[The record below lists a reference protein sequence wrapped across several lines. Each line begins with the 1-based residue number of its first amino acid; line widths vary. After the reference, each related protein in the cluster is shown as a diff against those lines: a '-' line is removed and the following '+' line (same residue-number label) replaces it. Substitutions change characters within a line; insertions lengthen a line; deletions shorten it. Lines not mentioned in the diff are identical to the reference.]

1 MKKLKLNHIIF
12 AIIGVSAVVSISA
25 SVPYLVSLQSKNYN
39 SKLSEFDDKL
49 ANATN
54 LNVNSEFNTTEFDS
68 LVANLKLKSKFAKKL
83 SASDALNL
91 HFDKAYNFDL
101 NNAIDFSQIS
111 QKYPDLNFRLVIP
124 SSQSQVKIESNK
136 IKNLAINISNSSKS
150 INYTASFDLDF
161 SDQDKTLNFSAQ
173 NLSASIS
180 LLNQDFLQG
189 KTATEIAISFYKEF
203 KENFEKTKNSS
214 LALFATFSKFGGISF
229 SINYEPVFVF
239 PSNFEIKPDLQ
250 EEKLNFT
257 NVDDVNNKIDLA
269 LSLFDKKTQKSSKL
283 TLNFVDLP
291 KKTDQKKSSELLK
304 IFKKNY
310 KFNFAISKHL
320 AQNKLSVSEYFAQNP
335 ENLNLEQFSSW
346 FTSNSSSNGT
356 ENASENDKFL
366 EEIKDLIPNFTP
378 KSVAFSVKENKNNPK
393 NSNIVNVALN
403 IEGNFTERT
412 LLPLGLKLSENNTYT
427 FNFELEFDAAEEIY
441 GAYFKNA
448 IEAFDKQGSQDIDNL
463 SFEIKKDL
471 PITVFASTID
481 DKIQPFLNKPYDLK
495 NITTQLSPF
504 FDALNFFATKSNKIN
519 QTQIAPTTDQTAD
532 QGAEGTTQG
541 AEDATTPTPVATN
554 VGALPTLFQDTD
566 QSSSSS
572 GSEQASP
579 SSPES
584 TPSSGSES
592 ATPPTAAQTPAPTQ
606 TPSTTT
612 SPVQQ
617 SLLGDYLRKLLE
629 NLEKSDLP
637 EGTSIYF
644 SSDYQDETYDINL
657 KIKTPNGVE
666 RNLTVELDNVNEEN
680 KLYKSFS
687 DTVKTHIFLDWKTN
701 VETKEESLD
710 GQKQQVVKSISAVNN
725 PNFRF
730 KANPAPSEKF
740 KGKVHIDEQEQGIY
754 LAEGGVSLENDPN
767 TDKDLKLEN
776 GTSFLYAFKPS
787 KLPQTDALQY
797 FLLKTGEQENDFNL
811 IIEKELFVPGVFK
824 IGADFVAKPKTR
836 PQRQPFFPSFNPKK
850 EGFKTTYNGEYDIQL
865 KLSNGEA
872 SLSLG
877 NTKPKNP
884 LSFLQDFLNNSES
897 TIILRVDVEK
907 KDSKSIM
914 NMKFYS
920 SESDDAK
927 EPIFTWS
934 RDIPENAKLNFKK
947 GFTFGTTKSE
957 NQKSLNESERPET
970 GVTFKGFVF
979 FDTPQTEE
987 EYNKLF
993 EKFRSEYL

>member
-25 SVPYLVSLQSKNYN
+25 SVPYLISLQSKNYN
-39 SKLSEFDDKL
+39 SKLSQFDEKL

-54 LNVNSEFNTTEFDS
+54 LNVNSDFNTTEFDS

-101 NNAIDFSQIS
+101 NNAIDFSEIS
-111 QKYPDLNFRLVIP
+111 QKYPDLNFRLVVP
-124 SSQSQVKIESNK
+124 RSQSEVKIESNK
-136 IKNLAINISNSSKS
+136 IKNLAVNISNSSKS

-180 LLNQDFLQG
+180 LLNQDFLEG
-189 KTATEIAISFYKEF
+189 KTATEIAILFYNEF

-214 LALFATFSKFGGISF
+214 SALFATFSKFGGISF
-229 SINYEPVFVF
+229 SINSEPVFVF
-239 PSNFEIKPDLQ
+239 PSNFEIKPELQ

-257 NVDDVNNKIDLA
+257 NIDDVNNKIDLA

-283 TLNFVDLP
+283 TLNFVDVP

-310 KFNFAISKHL
+310 KFNSEISKHL

-335 ENLNLEQFSSW
+335 QNLDLEQFNSW
-346 FTSNSSSNGT
+346 FTSSST
-356 ENASENDKFL
+356 ENENKTFL
-366 EEIKDLIPNFTP
+366 EEIKNLIPNFDP
-378 KSVAFSVKENKNNPK
+378 KSLSFSVKENKNNPK
-393 NSNIVNVALN
+393 NSNIVNVGLN
-403 IEGNFTERT
+403 IEGNFTEDT
-412 LLPLGLKLSENNTYT
+412 LLPSGLKLGENNTYT
-427 FNFELEFDAAEEIY
+427 FNFELEFDANEEIY

-448 IEAFDKQGSQDIDNL
+448 IETFDKQGSQDIDNL

-481 DKIQPFLNKPYDLK
+481 DKIQPFLNKPYDIK
-495 NITTQLSPF
+495 NITTQLTPF
-504 FDALNFFATKSNKIN
+504 FEALNFFATKSNKIN
-519 QTQIAPTTDQTAD
+519 KTPIVSSTEKPAD
-532 QGAEGTTQG
+532 QPTEPSDASTTSVD
-541 AEDATTPTPVATN
+541 EN
-554 VGALPTLFQDTD
+554 VSALPTLFQETAESGSGSSPSPSPGSSA
-566 QSSSSS
+566 SSSP
-572 GSEQASP
+572 SE
-579 SSPES
+579 ES
-584 TPSSGSES
+584 TPTPDTT
-592 ATPPTAAQTPAPTQ
+592 TPP
-606 TPSTTT
+606 S
-612 SPVQQ
+612 QQ
-617 SLLGDYLRKLLE
+617 SLLGDYLKKLLE

-637 EGTSIYF
+637 EGTSISF
-644 SSDYQDETYDINL
+644 SRDFQDVTYEINL
-657 KIKTPNGVE
+657 KIKTPNGIE
-666 RNLTVELDNVNEEN
+666 RNLAIELDNVNEEN

-687 DTVKTHIFLDWKTN
+687 DTVKTHVFLDWKTN
-701 VETKEESLD
+701 VETEEESLD

-740 KGKVHIDEQEQGIY
+740 KGKVHVDDQEQGIY
-754 LAEGGVSLENDPN
+754 LAEVGVSLENDPN

-776 GTSFLYAFKPS
+776 GTSLLYAFKPS

-811 IIEKELFVPGVFK
+811 VIEKEFLVQGVFK
-824 IGADFVAKPKTR
+824 IGAEFAPKP
-836 PQRQPFFPSFNPKK
+836 NPKPGHGINFNNK
-850 EGFKTTYNGEYDIQL
+850 KAGFQSTYNGKLEL
-865 KLSNGEA
+865 KLEKGSEGTIEP
-872 SLSLG
+872 SLELD
-877 NTKPKNP
+877 PKNR
-884 LSFLQDFLNNSES
+884 LSILQDFLNNSES
-897 TIILRVDVEK
+897 TIILRVDIEK
-907 KDSKSIM
+907 KDSKSVM

-920 SESDDAK
+920 SESDEAK
-927 EPIFTWS
+927 KPIFTWS
-934 RDIPENAKLNFKK
+934 RDIPKDAKLNFKK

-957 NQKSLNESERPET
+957 NQKSLNERERSET
-970 GVTFKGFVF
+970 GITFKGFVL
-979 FDTPQTEE
+979 FDTPKTEE

>member
-39 SKLSEFDDKL
+39 SKLSQFDDKL

-111 QKYPDLNFRLVIP
+111 QKYPDLNFRLVVP
-124 SSQSQVKIESNK
+124 RSQSEVKIESNK
-136 IKNLAINISNSSKS
+136 IKNLAVNISNSSKS
-150 INYTASFDLDF
+150 INYTESFDLDF

-180 LLNQDFLQG
+180 LLNQDFLEG
-189 KTATEIAISFYKEF
+189 KTATEIAILFYNEF

-214 LALFATFSKFGGISF
+214 SALFATFSKFGGISF
-229 SINYEPVFVF
+229 SINSEPVFVF
-239 PSNFEIKPDLQ
+239 PSNFEIKPELQ

-257 NVDDVNNKIDLA
+257 NIDDVNNKIDLA
-269 LSLFDKKTQKSSKL
+269 LNLFDKKTQKSSKL
-283 TLNFVDLP
+283 TLNFVDVP
-291 KKTDQKKSSELLK
+291 KKTDQKKSSELLQ

-310 KFNFAISKHL
+310 KFNPEISKHL
-320 AQNKLSVSEYFAQNP
+320 AQNKLSVSEYFAQNTQ
-335 ENLNLEQFSSW
+335 NLNLEQFSSW
-346 FTSNSSSNGT
+346 FASNST
-356 ENASENDKFL
+356 ENENKTFL
-366 EEIKDLIPNFTP
+366 EEIKNLIPNFDP

-393 NSNIVNVALN
+393 NSNIVNVGLN
-403 IEGNFTERT
+403 IEGNFTEET
-412 LLPLGLKLSENNTYT
+412 LLPLGLKLGEDNAYT
-427 FNFELEFDAAEEIY
+427 FHFELEFDANEEIY

-448 IEAFDKQGSQDIDNL
+448 IESFDQQGSQDIDNL

-495 NITTQLSPF
+495 NITTQLTPF

-519 QTQIAPTTDQTAD
+519 QTPIVSSPEKPAD
-532 QGAEGTTQG
+532 QGTEGTTPT
-541 AEDATTPTPVATN
+541 AEGSEASTTVDTN
-554 VGALPTLFQDTD
+554 VSALPTLFQDTD
-566 QSSSSS
+566 DSTNSSS
-572 GSEQASP
+572 
-579 SSPES
+579 
-584 TPSSGSES
+584 SES
-592 ATPPTAAQTPAPTQ
+592 ATPPALAPDIAQTPPTQ
-606 TPSTTT
+606 TPSPTTPP
-612 SPVQQ
+612 SQQ
-617 SLLGDYLRKLLE
+617 SLLGDYLKKLLE
-629 NLEKSDLP
+629 NLEKADLP
-637 EGTSIYF
+637 EGTSISF
-644 SSDYQDETYDINL
+644 SADHKDETYDINL
-657 KIKTPNGVE
+657 KIKTPTGIE
-666 RNLTVELDNVNEEN
+666 RILTIELDNVNEEN

-687 DTVKTHIFLDWKTN
+687 DTVKTHVFLDWKTN
-701 VETKEESLD
+701 VETEEESLD

-740 KGKVHIDEQEQGIY
+740 KGKVHVDDQEQGIY
-754 LAEGGVSLENDPN
+754 LAEGGISLENDPN

-776 GTSFLYAFKPS
+776 GTSLLYAFKPS

-811 IIEKELFVPGVFK
+811 VIEKEFLVQGVFK
-824 IGADFVAKPKTR
+824 IGAEFAPKP
-836 PQRQPFFPSFNPKK
+836 NPKPGHGINFNNK
-850 EGFKTTYNGEYDIQL
+850 KAGFQSTYNGKLEL
-865 KLSNGEA
+865 KLEKGSEGTIEP
-872 SLSLG
+872 SLELD
-877 NTKPKNP
+877 PKNR
-884 LSFLQDFLNNSES
+884 LSILQDFLNNSES
-897 TIILRVDVEK
+897 TIILRVDIEK
-907 KDSKSIM
+907 KDSKSVM

-927 EPIFTWS
+927 KPIFTWS
-934 RDIPENAKLNFKK
+934 RDIPKDAKLNFKK

-957 NQKSLNESERPET
+957 NQKSLNERERSET
-970 GVTFKGFVF
+970 GITFKGFVL
-979 FDTPQTEE
+979 FDTPKTEE

>member
-1 MKKLKLNHIIF
+1 MKKIKLNHIIF

-25 SVPYLVSLQSKNYN
+25 SVPYLISLQSKNYN

-91 HFDKAYNFDL
+91 HFDSAYNFDL
-101 NNAIDFSQIS
+101 NNAIDFSEIS

-124 SSQSQVKIESNK
+124 RSQSEVKIESNK
-136 IKNLAINISNSSKS
+136 IKNLAVNISNSSKS

-161 SDQDKTLNFSAQ
+161 SDQDKSLNFSAQ

-180 LLNQDFLQG
+180 LLNQDFLEG

-214 LALFATFSKFGGISF
+214 SALFATFSKFGGISF
-229 SINYEPVFVF
+229 NINSEPVFVF
-239 PSNFEIKPDLQ
+239 PSNFEIKPELQ

-269 LSLFDKKTQKSSKL
+269 LSLVDKKTQKSSKL
-283 TLNFVDLP
+283 TLNFVDVP

-310 KFNFAISKHL
+310 KFNSAISKHL
-320 AQNKLSVSEYFAQNP
+320 AQNKLSVSEYFTQNP
-335 ENLNLEQFSSW
+335 QSLNLEQFSSW
-346 FTSNSSSNGT
+346 FTSNSSSDST
-356 ENASENDKFL
+356 EKTSENDKFL
-366 EEIKDLIPNFTP
+366 QEIKDLIPNFSP
-378 KSVAFSVKENKNNPK
+378 KSVTFSVKENKNNPK
-393 NSNIVNVALN
+393 NSNIVNVGLN
-403 IEGNFTERT
+403 IEGNFAEGT
-412 LLPLGLKLSENNTYT
+412 LLPLGLNLGEDNTYT
-427 FNFELEFDAAEEIY
+427 FNFELEFDANEEIY

-448 IEAFDKQGSQDIDNL
+448 IETFDKQGSENIDNL

-481 DKIQPFLNKPYDLK
+481 NKIQPFLNKPYDLK

-519 QTQIAPTTDQTAD
+519 QTQITSTTD

-541 AEDATTPTPVATN
+541 ADGATTPTPVATN
-554 VGALPTLFQDTD
+554 VRALPTLFQDDTSD
-566 QSSSSS
+566 SNTSSDSAST
-572 GSEQASP
+572 SP
-579 SSPES
+579 SSPDS
-584 TPSSGSES
+584 T
-592 ATPPTAAQTPAPTQ
+592 TPPTTQPTPPSQSPETTT
-606 TPSTTT
+606 TPSD
-612 SPVQQ
+612 Q
-617 SLLGDYLRKLLE
+617 SLGYYLRKLLE
-629 NLEKSDLP
+629 GLEKSDLP

-644 SSDYQDETYDINL
+644 SRDFQDETYEINL

-687 DTVKTHIFLDWKTN
+687 DSVKTHIFLDWKTN
-701 VETKEESLD
+701 VETEEESLD

-776 GTSFLYAFKPS
+776 GTSLLYAFKPS

-811 IIEKELFVPGVFK
+811 VIEKEFLVQGVFK
-824 IGADFVAKPKTR
+824 IGAEFAPKP
-836 PQRQPFFPSFNPKK
+836 NPKPGHGINFNNK
-850 EGFKTTYNGEYDIQL
+850 KAGFQSTYNGKLEL
-865 KLSNGEA
+865 KLEKGSEGTIEP
-872 SLSLG
+872 SLELD
-877 NTKPKNP
+877 PKNR
-884 LSFLQDFLNNSES
+884 LSILQDFLNNSES
-897 TIILRVDVEK
+897 TIILRVDIEK
-907 KDSKSIM
+907 KDSKSVM

-927 EPIFTWS
+927 KPIFTWS
-934 RDIPENAKLNFKK
+934 RDIPKDAKLNFKK

-957 NQKSLNESERPET
+957 NQKSLNERERSET
-970 GVTFKGFVF
+970 GITFKGFVL
-979 FDTPQTEE
+979 FDTPKTEE

>member
-12 AIIGVSAVVSISA
+12 AIIGVSAVVSIST

-39 SKLSEFDDKL
+39 SKLSQFDDKL

-111 QKYPDLNFRLVIP
+111 QKYPDFNFRLVIP
-124 SSQSQVKIESNK
+124 RSQLEVKIESNK
-136 IKNLAINISNSSKS
+136 IKNLAVNISNSSKS

-161 SDQDKTLNFSAQ
+161 SDQDKSLNFSAQ
-173 NLSASIS
+173 NLTASIS
-180 LLNQDFLQG
+180 LLNQDFLEG
-189 KTATEIAISFYKEF
+189 KTATEIAILFYNEF

-214 LALFATFSKFGGISF
+214 SALFATFSKFGGISF
-229 SINYEPVFVF
+229 SINFEPVFVF
-239 PSNFEIKPDLQ
+239 PSNFEIKPELQ

-257 NVDDVNNKIDLA
+257 NIDDVNNKIDLA

-283 TLNFVDLP
+283 TLNFVDVP
-291 KKTDQKKSSELLK
+291 KKTDQKKSSELLQ

-310 KFNFAISKHL
+310 KFNPEISKHL
-320 AQNKLSVSEYFAQNP
+320 AQNKLSVSEYFAQNTQ
-335 ENLNLEQFSSW
+335 NLNLEQFSSW
-346 FTSNSSSNGT
+346 FASNST
-356 ENASENDKFL
+356 ENENKTFL
-366 EEIKDLIPNFTP
+366 EEIKNLIPNFDP

-393 NSNIVNVALN
+393 NSNIVNVGLN
-403 IEGNFTERT
+403 IEGNFTEET
-412 LLPLGLKLSENNTYT
+412 LLPLGLKLGEDNAYT
-427 FNFELEFDAAEEIY
+427 FHFELEFDANEEIY

-448 IEAFDKQGSQDIDNL
+448 IESFDQQGSQDIDNL

-481 DKIQPFLNKPYDLK
+481 DKIQPFLNKPYDIK
-495 NITTQLSPF
+495 NITSQLAPF
-504 FDALNFFATKSNKIN
+504 FEALNFFATKSNKIS
-519 QTQIAPTTDQTAD
+519 QTPIAPTVDQPAEQGTNQTTEQSTDSSDTS
-532 QGAEGTTQG
+532 TTV
-541 AEDATTPTPVATN
+541 DTN
-554 VGALPTLFQDTD
+554 VSALPTLFQDTEE
-566 QSSSSS
+566 S
-572 GSEQASP
+572 AP
-579 SSPES
+579 SSDP
-584 TPSSGSES
+584 TPSTSPDTTQ
-592 ATPPTAAQTPAPTQ
+592 TPP

-687 DTVKTHIFLDWKTN
+687 DSVKTHIFLDWKTN
-701 VETKEESLD
+701 VETEEESLN

-730 KANPAPSEKF
+730 KANEAPSKISKE
-740 KGKVHIDEQEQGIY
+740 KVHFDEQEQGIY
-754 LAEGGVSLENDPN
+754 LAEGGISLENDSK
-767 TDKDLKLEN
+767 TDKDLKLES
-776 GTSFLYAFKPS
+776 GTSLLYAFKPS

-797 FLLKTGEQENDFNL
+797 FLLKTGEEENNFNL

-824 IGADFVAKPKTR
+824 IGAEFAAKPK
-836 PQRQPFFPSFNPKK
+836 PKSGHGINFNNKK
-850 EGFKTTYNGEYDIQL
+850 EGFQSTYNGKLEL
-865 KLSNGEA
+865 KLVKSSEGPLEP
-872 SLSLG
+872 SLELD
-877 NTKPKNP
+877 PKNR
-884 LSFLQDFLNNSES
+884 LSILQDFLNNSRS
-897 TIILRVDVEK
+897 TIILRVDIEK
-907 KDSKSIM
+907 KHNKSVM

-920 SESDDAK
+920 SESNDAK

-957 NQKSLNESERPET
+957 NQKSLNEKERPET
-970 GVTFKGFVF
+970 GITFKGFVL
-979 FDTPQTEE
+979 FDTPQSEE

>member
-1 MKKLKLNHIIF
+1 MKKIKLNHIIF
-12 AIIGVSAVVSISA
+12 AILGVSAVVSISA
-25 SVPYLVSLQSKNYN
+25 SVPYLISLQSKNYN
-39 SKLSEFDDKL
+39 SKLSEFDEKL

-54 LNVNSEFNTTEFDS
+54 LNVNSEFNTSEFDS

-91 HFDKAYNFDL
+91 HFDTAYNFDL

-111 QKYPDLNFRLVIP
+111 QKYPDLNFRLVVP
-124 SSQSQVKIESNK
+124 RSQSEVKIESNK
-136 IKNLAINISNSSKS
+136 IKNLAVNISNSSKS

-180 LLNQDFLQG
+180 LLNQKFLEG
-189 KTATEIAISFYKEF
+189 KTATEIAILFYNEF

-214 LALFATFSKFGGISF
+214 SALFATFSKFGGISF
-229 SINYEPVFVF
+229 SINSEPVFVF
-239 PSNFEIKPDLQ
+239 PSNFEIKPELQ

-257 NVDDVNNKIDLA
+257 NIDDVNNKIDLA
-269 LSLFDKKTQKSSKL
+269 LSLVDKKTQKSSKL
-283 TLNFVDLP
+283 TLNFVDIP

-310 KFNFAISKHL
+310 KFNSAISKHL

-335 ENLNLEQFSSW
+335 QNLDLEQLNSW
-346 FTSNSSSNGT
+346 FTSSLT
-356 ENASENDKFL
+356 ENENKTFL
-366 EEIKDLIPNFTP
+366 EEIKNLIPNFAP
-378 KSVAFSVKENKNNPK
+378 KSVSFSVKENKNNPK
-393 NSNIVNVALN
+393 NSNIVNVGLN
-403 IEGNFTERT
+403 IEGNFNEGT
-412 LLPLGLKLSENNTYT
+412 LLPLGLKLGEDNTYT

-448 IEAFDKQGSQDIDNL
+448 IETFDKQGSQDIDNL

-481 DKIQPFLNKPYDLK
+481 DKIQPFLNKPYDIK
-495 NITTQLSPF
+495 NITTQLTPF
-504 FDALNFFATKSNKIN
+504 FEALNFFATKSNKIT
-519 QTQIAPTTDQTAD
+519 QTPIVSSTEKPAD
-532 QGAEGTTQG
+532 QVTEQSAEPSTEQVT
-541 AEDATTPTPVATN
+541 DASDTSTPVAEN
-554 VGALPTLFQDTD
+554 VSALPTLFQETTD
-566 QSSSSS
+566 SSSSS
-572 GSEQASP
+572 PSPEPASSSAPAPTPP
-579 SSPES
+579 SSPAPDT
-584 TPSSGSES
+584 TP
-592 ATPPTAAQTPAPTQ
+592 TPPTPTPTPNPT
-606 TPSTTT
+606 TPST
-612 SPVQQ
+612 QQ

-629 NLEKSDLP
+629 GLEKSDLP

-644 SSDYQDETYDINL
+644 SRDFQVETYEINL

-701 VETKEESLD
+701 VETEEESLEN

-730 KANPAPSEKF
+730 KANEAPSKISKE
-740 KGKVHIDEQEQGIY
+740 KVHVDEQEQGIY
-754 LAEGGVSLENDPN
+754 LAEGGVSLENDLK
-767 TDKDLKLEN
+767 TDTDLKLEK
-776 GTSFLYAFKPS
+776 GTSFLYAFKPT
-787 KLPQTDALQY
+787 KLPQADALQY
-797 FLLKTGEQENDFNL
+797 FLLKTGEEENNLNL
-811 IIEKELFVPGVFK
+811 IIEKEFVPGVFK
-824 IGADFVAKPKTR
+824 IGADFATKPKAKR
-836 PQRQPFFPSFNPKK
+836 ENDINFDINKAGFQR
-850 EGFKTTYNGEYDIQL
+850 TYNGEF
-865 KLSNGEA
+865 KFTPKFVNGENQ
-872 SLSLG
+872 STLEII
-877 NTKPKNP
+877 PKNP
-884 LSFLQDFLNNSES
+884 LSSLQDFLNNSES
-897 TIILRVDVEK
+897 TIILRVDIEK
-907 KDSKSIM
+907 KVDKSVM
-914 NMKFYS
+914 KMKFYS
-920 SESDDAK
+920 SESDEAK

-957 NQKSLNESERPET
+957 NQKSLNEKERSET
-970 GVTFKGFVF
+970 GITFKGFVF
-979 FDTPQTEE
+979 FDTPQSEE

>member
-12 AIIGVSAVVSISA
+12 AIIGVSTVVSISA
-25 SVPYLVSLQSKNYN
+25 SVPYLISLQSKNYN

-54 LNVNSEFNTTEFDS
+54 LNVNSEFNTSEFDN

-101 NNAIDFSQIS
+101 NNAIDFSEIS
-111 QKYPDLNFRLVIP
+111 QKYPDLNFRLVVP
-124 SSQSQVKIESNK
+124 RSQSEVKIESNK
-136 IKNLAINISNSSKS
+136 IKNLAVNISNSSKS

-180 LLNQDFLQG
+180 LLNQDFLEG
-189 KTATEIAISFYKEF
+189 KTATEIAILFYNEF

-214 LALFATFSKFGGISF
+214 SALFATFSKFGGISF
-229 SINYEPVFVF
+229 NINSEPVFVF
-239 PSNFEIKPDLQ
+239 PSNFEIKPELQ

-257 NVDDVNNKIDLA
+257 NIDDVNNKIDLA

-283 TLNFVDLP
+283 TLNFVDVP
-291 KKTDQKKSSELLK
+291 KKTDQKKSFEFLK

-310 KFNFAISKHL
+310 KFNSTISKHL
-320 AQNKLSVSEYFAQNP
+320 AENKLSVSEYFAQNP
-335 ENLNLEQFSSW
+335 QSLNLEQFNSW
-346 FTSNSSSNGT
+346 FTSNST
-356 ENASENDKFL
+356 ENENKTFL
-366 EEIKDLIPNFTP
+366 EEIKDLIPNFSP

-393 NSNIVNVALN
+393 NSNIVNVGLN
-403 IEGNFTERT
+403 IEGNFTEET
-412 LLPLGLKLSENNTYT
+412 LLPLGLKLGEDNTYT
-427 FNFELEFDAAEEIY
+427 FNFELEFDANEEIY

-448 IEAFDKQGSQDIDNL
+448 IETFDKQGSENIDNL
-463 SFEIKKDL
+463 TFEIKKDL

-481 DKIQPFLNKPYDLK
+481 DKIQPFLNKPYDIK
-495 NITTQLSPF
+495 NITTQLTPF
-504 FDALNFFATKSNKIN
+504 FEALNFFAAKSNKIN
-519 QTQIAPTTDQTAD
+519 QTQIAPTVDQTANQDTEQSNGQSTDQTAD
-532 QGAEGTTQG
+532 GSGTP
-541 AEDATTPTPVATN
+541 ATVATN
-554 VGALPTLFQDTD
+554 AGALPTLFQDTTSD
-566 QSSSSS
+566 
-572 GSEQASP
+572 SP
-579 SSPES
+579 SSPS
-584 TPSSGSES
+584 TDPTPSPSEGS
-592 ATPPTAAQTPAPTQ
+592 APTSPTPAPSPTI
-606 TPSTTT
+606 PS
-612 SPVQQ
+612 SQQ

-629 NLEKSDLP
+629 GLEKSDLP

-644 SSDYQDETYDINL
+644 SRDHQDETYEINL

-666 RNLTVELDNVNEEN
+666 RNLTIELDNVNEEN

-687 DTVKTHIFLDWKTN
+687 DTVKTHLFLDWKTN
-701 VETKEESLD
+701 IETEEQSLED

-740 KGKVHIDEQEQGIY
+740 KEKVHVDEQEQGIY
-754 LAEGGVSLENDPN
+754 LAEGGISLENDQN
-767 TDKDLKLEN
+767 IDNDLKLEN
-776 GTSFLYAFKPS
+776 GTSLLYAFKPS

-797 FLLKTGEQENDFNL
+797 FLLKTGEEENDLNL
-811 IIEKELFVPGVFK
+811 VIEKELFVPGVFK

-836 PQRQPFFPSFNPKK
+836 PSVSPSPSFNPKK

-865 KLSNGEA
+865 KLSNGEP

-897 TIILRVDVEK
+897 TIILRVDIEK
-907 KDSKSIM
+907 KDSKSVM

-920 SESDDAK
+920 TESDDAK
-927 EPIFTWS
+927 KPIFTWS
-934 RDIPENAKLNFKK
+934 LDIPKDAKLNFKK
-947 GFTFGTTKSE
+947 GFTFGTTKAE
-957 NQKSLNESERPET
+957 NQKSLNEKERSET
-970 GVTFKGFVF
+970 GITFKGFVL

>member
-39 SKLSEFDDKL
+39 SKLSQFDEKL

-111 QKYPDLNFRLVIP
+111 QKYPDFNFRLVVP
-124 SSQSQVKIESNK
+124 RSQSEVKIESNK
-136 IKNLAINISNSSKS
+136 IKNLAVNISNSSKS

-161 SDQDKTLNFSAQ
+161 SNHDKALNFSAQ

-180 LLNQDFLQG
+180 LLNQDFLEG
-189 KTATEIAISFYKEF
+189 KTATEIAILFYNEF

-214 LALFATFSKFGGISF
+214 SALFATFSKFGGISF
-229 SINYEPVFVF
+229 SINSEPVFVF

-250 EEKLNFT
+250 QEKLMFT
-257 NVDDVNNKIDLA
+257 NIDDVNNKIDLA

-283 TLNFVDLP
+283 TLNFVDVP

-310 KFNFAISKHL
+310 KFNPEISKHL
-320 AQNKLSVSEYFAQNP
+320 AQNKLGVSEYFAQNP
-335 ENLNLEQFSSW
+335 QSLNLEQFNSW
-346 FTSNSSSNGT
+346 FTSNSSST
-356 ENASENDKFL
+356 ENENKTFL
-366 EEIKDLIPNFTP
+366 EEIKNLIPNFAP
-378 KSVAFSVKENKNNPK
+378 KSVSFSVKENKSNPK
-393 NSNIVNVALN
+393 NSNIVNVGLN
-403 IEGNFTERT
+403 IEGNFADGT
-412 LLPLGLKLSENNTYT
+412 LLPLGLKLGEDNTYT
-427 FNFELEFDAAEEIY
+427 FNFELEFDATEEIY

-448 IEAFDKQGSQDIDNL
+448 IETFDKQGSENIDNL
-463 SFEIKKDL
+463 SFEIKKNL
-471 PITVFASTID
+471 PITVFVSTID

-504 FDALNFFATKSNKIN
+504 FDALNFFATKSKKIN
-519 QTQIAPTTDQTAD
+519 QTQITSTTD

-541 AEDATTPTPVATN
+541 ADGATTPTPVATN
-554 VGALPTLFQDTD
+554 VSALPTLFQDDTSD
-566 QSSSSS
+566 SNTSSDSAS
-572 GSEQASP
+572 ASP
-579 SSPES
+579 SNPEPTTPSQSPE
-584 TPSSGSES
+584 
-592 ATPPTAAQTPAPTQ
+592 
-606 TPSTTT
+606 TTT
-612 SPVQQ
+612 VPSDQ
-617 SLLGDYLRKLLE
+617 SLGDYLKKLLE
-629 NLEKSDLP
+629 GLEKADLP

-644 SSDYQDETYDINL
+644 SRDYQDETYEINL

-701 VETKEESLD
+701 VETEEESLD

-730 KANPAPSEKF
+730 KANEAPSDKF
-740 KGKVHIDEQEQGIY
+740 KEKVHVDEQEQGIY
-754 LAEGGVSLENDPN
+754 LAEGGISL
-767 TDKDLKLEN
+767 DKDSNSDTDLKLKD

-787 KLPQTDALQY
+787 KLPQIDFLQY
-797 FLLKTGEQENDFNL
+797 FLLKTGEEEKDFNL
-811 IIEKELFVPGVFK
+811 VIEKELFVHGVFK
-824 IGADFVAKPKTR
+824 IGAEFSKPKPKR
-836 PQRQPFFPSFNPKK
+836 PNDINFDINKVGFQR
-850 EGFKTTYNGEYDIQL
+850 TYNGEF
-865 KLSNGEA
+865 KFTPKFEKGENK
-872 SLSLG
+872 STLEII
-877 NTKPKNP
+877 PKNP
-884 LSFLQDFLNNSES
+884 LSSLQDFLNNSES
-897 TIILRVDVEK
+897 TIILGVDVQK
-907 KDSKSIM
+907 KDGKSVM
-914 NMKFYS
+914 KMKFYS

-927 EPIFTWS
+927 KPIFTWELE
-934 RDIPENAKLNFKK
+934 IPKEAKLNFKK

-957 NQKSLNESERPET
+957 NQKGIDNKGPRSET
-970 GVTFKGFVF
+970 GITFKGFVL
-979 FDTPQTEE
+979 FDTPQSEE

>member
-25 SVPYLVSLQSKNYN
+25 SVPYLISLQSKNYN

-54 LNVNSEFNTTEFDS
+54 LNVNSEFNTTEFNS
-68 LVANLKLKSKFAKKL
+68 LVTNLKLKSKFAKKL

-111 QKYPDLNFRLVIP
+111 QKYPDFNFRLVVP
-124 SSQSQVKIESNK
+124 RSQSEVKIESNK
-136 IKNLAINISNSSKS
+136 IKNLAVNISNSSKS

-180 LLNQDFLQG
+180 LLNQDFLEG
-189 KTATEIAISFYKEF
+189 KTATEIAILFYNEF

-214 LALFATFSKFGGISF
+214 SALFATFSKFGGISF
-229 SINYEPVFVF
+229 SINSEPVFVF
-239 PSNFEIKPDLQ
+239 PSNFEIKPELQ

-283 TLNFVDLP
+283 TLNFVDVP

-310 KFNFAISKHL
+310 KFNSAISKHL
-320 AQNKLSVSEYFAQNP
+320 AQNKLSVSEYFTQNP
-335 ENLNLEQFSSW
+335 QSLDLEQFSSW
-346 FTSNSSSNGT
+346 FTSNSSSNST
-356 ENASENDKFL
+356 ENTSENNKFL
-366 EEIKDLIPNFTP
+366 KEIKDLIPNFSP
-378 KSVAFSVKENKNNPK
+378 KSVSFSVKENKNNPK
-393 NSNIVNVALN
+393 NSNIVNVGLN
-403 IEGNFTERT
+403 IEGNFTEDT
-412 LLPLGLKLSENNTYT
+412 LLPLGLNLGEDNTYT
-427 FNFELEFDAAEEIY
+427 FNFELEFDANEEIY

-448 IEAFDKQGSQDIDNL
+448 IETFDQQGSKDIDNL
-463 SFEIKKDL
+463 TFEIKKDL

-495 NITTQLSPF
+495 NITTQLTPF

-519 QTQIAPTTDQTAD
+519 KTPIVSSTEQSAD
-532 QGAEGTTQG
+532 QAADSSGTT
-541 AEDATTPTPVATN
+541 AAIPAN
-554 VGALPTLFQDTD
+554 VSALPTLFQDAEEP
-566 QSSSSS
+566 SS
-572 GSEQASP
+572 GSSP
-579 SSPES
+579 SPSPDS
-584 TPSSGSES
+584 SASPSSGSES
-592 ATPPTAAQTPAPTQ
+592 STPPTPEPTPD
-606 TPSTTT
+606 TTT
-612 SPVQQ
+612 PPSQQ
-617 SLLGDYLRKLLE
+617 SLLGDYLKKLLE

-637 EGTSIYF
+637 EGTSISF
-644 SSDYQDETYDINL
+644 SREHQDETYEINL

-666 RNLTVELDNVNEEN
+666 RNLTIDLDNVNEEN

-687 DTVKTHIFLDWKTN
+687 DSVKTHLFLDWKTN
-701 VETKEESLD
+701 VQTEEQSLD

-730 KANPAPSEKF
+730 KANEAPSKISKE
-740 KGKVHIDEQEQGIY
+740 KVHVDEQEQGIY
-754 LAEGGVSLENDPN
+754 LAEGGISLENDSK
-767 TDKDLKLEN
+767 TDKDLKLES
-776 GTSFLYAFKPS
+776 GTSLLYAFKPS

-797 FLLKTGEQENDFNL
+797 FLLKTGEEENNFNL

-824 IGADFVAKPKTR
+824 IGAEFVAKPK
-836 PQRQPFFPSFNPKK
+836 PKSGHGINFNNKK
-850 EGFKTTYNGEYDIQL
+850 EGFQSTYNGKLEL
-865 KLSNGEA
+865 KLVKSSEGPLEP
-872 SLSLG
+872 SLELD
-877 NTKPKNP
+877 PKNR
-884 LSFLQDFLNNSES
+884 LSILQDFLNNSES
-897 TIILRVDVEK
+897 TIILRVDIEK
-907 KDSKSIM
+907 KVDKSVM
-914 NMKFYS
+914 KMKFYS
-920 SESDDAK
+920 SESDEAK

-957 NQKSLNESERPET
+957 SQKQIDKQLEKLPGGRSET
-970 GVTFKGFVF
+970 GITFKGFVL
-979 FDTPQTEE
+979 FDTPQSEE

-993 EKFRSEYL
+993 EKFRSEYV

>member
-39 SKLSEFDDKL
+39 SKLSQFDEKL

-111 QKYPDLNFRLVIP
+111 QKYPDFNFRLVVP
-124 SSQSQVKIESNK
+124 RSQSEVKIESNK
-136 IKNLAINISNSSKS
+136 IKNLAVNISNSSKS

-161 SDQDKTLNFSAQ
+161 SNHDKALNFSAQ

-180 LLNQDFLQG
+180 LLNQDFLEG
-189 KTATEIAISFYKEF
+189 KTATEIAILFYNEF

-214 LALFATFSKFGGISF
+214 SALFATFSKFGGISF
-229 SINYEPVFVF
+229 SINSEPVFVF

-250 EEKLNFT
+250 QEKLMFT
-257 NVDDVNNKIDLA
+257 NIDDVNNKIDLA

-283 TLNFVDLP
+283 TLNFVDVP

-310 KFNFAISKHL
+310 KFNPEISKHL
-320 AQNKLSVSEYFAQNP
+320 AQNKLGVSEYFAQNP
-335 ENLNLEQFSSW
+335 QSLNLEQFNSW
-346 FTSNSSSNGT
+346 FTSNSSST
-356 ENASENDKFL
+356 ENENKTFL
-366 EEIKDLIPNFTP
+366 EEIKNLIPNFAP
-378 KSVAFSVKENKNNPK
+378 KSVSFSVKENKSNPK
-393 NSNIVNVALN
+393 NSNIVNVGLN
-403 IEGNFTERT
+403 IEGNFADGT
-412 LLPLGLKLSENNTYT
+412 LLPLGLKLGEDNTYT
-427 FNFELEFDAAEEIY
+427 FNFELEFDATEEIY

-448 IEAFDKQGSQDIDNL
+448 IETFDKQGSENIDNL
-463 SFEIKKDL
+463 SFEIKKNL
-471 PITVFASTID
+471 PITVFVSTID

-504 FDALNFFATKSNKIN
+504 FDALNFFATKSKKIN
-519 QTQIAPTTDQTAD
+519 QTQITSTTD

-541 AEDATTPTPVATN
+541 ADGATTPTPVATN
-554 VGALPTLFQDTD
+554 VSALPTLFQDDTSD
-566 QSSSSS
+566 SNTSSDSAS
-572 GSEQASP
+572 ASP
-579 SSPES
+579 SNPEP
-584 TPSSGSES
+584 T
-592 ATPPTAAQTPAPTQ
+592 TPPTTQPTP
-606 TPSTTT
+606 PSQSPETTT
-612 SPVQQ
+612 VPSDQ
-617 SLLGDYLRKLLE
+617 SLGDYLKKLLE
-629 NLEKSDLP
+629 GLEKADLP

-644 SSDYQDETYDINL
+644 SRDYQDETYEINL

-701 VETKEESLD
+701 VETEEETLD

-730 KANPAPSEKF
+730 KANEAPSDKF
-740 KGKVHIDEQEQGIY
+740 KEKVHVDEQEQGIY
-754 LAEGGVSLENDPN
+754 LAEGGISL
-767 TDKDLKLEN
+767 DKDSNSDTDLKLKD

-787 KLPQTDALQY
+787 KLPQIDFLQY
-797 FLLKTGEQENDFNL
+797 FLLKTGEEEKDFNL
-811 IIEKELFVPGVFK
+811 VIEKELFVHGVFK
-824 IGADFVAKPKTR
+824 IGAEFSKPKPKPKR
-836 PQRQPFFPSFNPKK
+836 PNDINFDINKVGFQR
-850 EGFKTTYNGEYDIQL
+850 TYNGEF
-865 KLSNGEA
+865 KFTPKFEKGENK
-872 SLSLG
+872 STLEII
-877 NTKPKNP
+877 PKNP
-884 LSFLQDFLNNSES
+884 LSSLQDFLNNSES
-897 TIILRVDVEK
+897 TIILGVDIEK
-907 KDSKSIM
+907 KDDKSVM
-914 NMKFYS
+914 KMKFYS

-927 EPIFTWS
+927 KPIFTWEFE
-934 RDIPENAKLNFKK
+934 IPKEAKLDFKK

-957 NQKSLNESERPET
+957 NQKGIDNKDPRSET
-970 GVTFKGFVF
+970 GITFKGFVL
-979 FDTPQTEE
+979 FDKPQSEE

>member
-1 MKKLKLNHIIF
+1 MKKIKLNHIIF

-25 SVPYLVSLQSKNYN
+25 SVPYLISLQSKNYN

-91 HFDKAYNFDL
+91 HFDSAYNFDL
-101 NNAIDFSQIS
+101 NNAIDFSEIS

-124 SSQSQVKIESNK
+124 RSQSEVKIESNK
-136 IKNLAINISNSSKS
+136 IKNLAVNISNSSKS

-161 SDQDKTLNFSAQ
+161 SDQDKSLNFSAQ

-180 LLNQDFLQG
+180 LLNQDFLEG

-214 LALFATFSKFGGISF
+214 SALFATFSKFGGISF
-229 SINYEPVFVF
+229 NINSEPVFVF
-239 PSNFEIKPDLQ
+239 PSNFEIKPELQ

-269 LSLFDKKTQKSSKL
+269 LSLVDKKTQKSSKL
-283 TLNFVDLP
+283 TLNFVDVP

-310 KFNFAISKHL
+310 KFNSAISKHL
-320 AQNKLSVSEYFAQNP
+320 AQNKLSVSEYFTQNP
-335 ENLNLEQFSSW
+335 QSLNLEQFSSW
-346 FTSNSSSNGT
+346 FTSNSSSDST
-356 ENASENDKFL
+356 EKTSENDKFL
-366 EEIKDLIPNFTP
+366 QEIKDLIHNFSP
-378 KSVAFSVKENKNNPK
+378 KSVTFSVKENKNNPK
-393 NSNIVNVALN
+393 NSNIVNVGLN
-403 IEGNFTERT
+403 IEGNFAEGT
-412 LLPLGLKLSENNTYT
+412 LLPLGLNLGEDNTYT
-427 FNFELEFDAAEEIY
+427 FNFELEFDANEEIY

-448 IEAFDKQGSQDIDNL
+448 IETFDKQGSENIDNL

-481 DKIQPFLNKPYDLK
+481 NKIQPFLNKPYDLK

-519 QTQIAPTTDQTAD
+519 QTQITSTTD

-541 AEDATTPTPVATN
+541 ADGATTPTPVATN
-554 VGALPTLFQDTD
+554 VSALPTLFQDDTSD
-566 QSSSSS
+566 SNTSSDSAST
-572 GSEQASP
+572 SP
-579 SSPES
+579 SSPDS
-584 TPSSGSES
+584 T
-592 ATPPTAAQTPAPTQ
+592 TPPTTQPTPPSQSPETTT
-606 TPSTTT
+606 TPSD
-612 SPVQQ
+612 Q
-617 SLLGDYLRKLLE
+617 SLGYYLRKLLE
-629 NLEKSDLP
+629 GLEKSDLP

-644 SSDYQDETYDINL
+644 SRDFQDETYEINL

-687 DTVKTHIFLDWKTN
+687 DSVKTHIFLDWKTN
-701 VETKEESLD
+701 VETEEESLD

-776 GTSFLYAFKPS
+776 GTSLLYAFKPS

-811 IIEKELFVPGVFK
+811 VIEKEFLVQGVFK
-824 IGADFVAKPKTR
+824 IGAEFAPKP
-836 PQRQPFFPSFNPKK
+836 NPKPGHGINFNNK
-850 EGFKTTYNGEYDIQL
+850 KAGFQSTYNGKLEL
-865 KLSNGEA
+865 KLEKGSEGTIEP
-872 SLSLG
+872 SLELD
-877 NTKPKNP
+877 PKNR
-884 LSFLQDFLNNSES
+884 LSILQDFLNNSES
-897 TIILRVDVEK
+897 TIILRVDIEK
-907 KDSKSIM
+907 KDSKSVM

-927 EPIFTWS
+927 KPIFTWS
-934 RDIPENAKLNFKK
+934 RDIPKDAKLNFKK

-957 NQKSLNESERPET
+957 NQKSLNERERSET
-970 GVTFKGFVF
+970 GITFKGFVL
-979 FDTPQTEE
+979 FDTPKTEE

>member
-1 MKKLKLNHIIF
+1 MKKIKLNHIIF

-25 SVPYLVSLQSKNYN
+25 SVPYLISLQSKNYN

-83 SASDALNL
+83 SSSDALNL
-91 HFDKAYNFDL
+91 HFDSAYNFDL
-101 NNAIDFSQIS
+101 NNAIDFSEIS

-124 SSQSQVKIESNK
+124 RSQSEVKIESNK
-136 IKNLAINISNSSKS
+136 IKNLAVNISNSSKS

-161 SDQDKTLNFSAQ
+161 SDQDKSLNFSAQ

-180 LLNQDFLQG
+180 LLNQDFLEG
-189 KTATEIAISFYKEF
+189 KTATEIAILFYNEF

-214 LALFATFSKFGGISF
+214 SALFATFSKFGGISF
-229 SINYEPVFVF
+229 NINSEPVFVF
-239 PSNFEIKPDLQ
+239 PSNFEIKPELQ

-269 LSLFDKKTQKSSKL
+269 LSLVDKKTQKSSKL
-283 TLNFVDLP
+283 TLNFVDVT

-310 KFNFAISKHL
+310 KFNSAISKHL
-320 AQNKLSVSEYFAQNP
+320 AQNKLSVSEYFTQNP
-335 ENLNLEQFSSW
+335 QSLNLEQFSSW
-346 FTSNSSSNGT
+346 FTSNSSSDST
-356 ENASENDKFL
+356 EKTSENDKFL
-366 EEIKDLIPNFTP
+366 QEIKDLIPNFSP
-378 KSVAFSVKENKNNPK
+378 KSVTFSVKENKNNPK
-393 NSNIVNVALN
+393 NSNIVNVGLN
-403 IEGNFTERT
+403 IEGNFAEGT
-412 LLPLGLKLSENNTYT
+412 LLPLGLNLGEDNTYT
-427 FNFELEFDAAEEIY
+427 FNFELEFDANEEIY

-448 IEAFDKQGSQDIDNL
+448 IETFDKQGSENIDNL

-481 DKIQPFLNKPYDLK
+481 NKIQPFLNKPYDLK

-519 QTQIAPTTDQTAD
+519 HTQITSTTD

-541 AEDATTPTPVATN
+541 PDGATTPTPVATN
-554 VGALPTLFQDTD
+554 VSALPTLFQDDTSD
-566 QSSSSS
+566 SNTSSDSAST
-572 GSEQASP
+572 SP
-579 SSPES
+579 SSPDS
-584 TPSSGSES
+584 T
-592 ATPPTAAQTPAPTQ
+592 TPPTTQPTPPSQSPETIT
-606 TPSTTT
+606 TPSD
-612 SPVQQ
+612 Q
-617 SLLGDYLRKLLE
+617 SLGDYLRKLLE
-629 NLEKSDLP
+629 GLEKSDLP

-644 SSDYQDETYDINL
+644 SRDFQDETYDINL

-701 VETKEESLD
+701 VETEEQSLED
-710 GQKQQVVKSISAVNN
+710 GQKQQIVKSISAVNN

-730 KANPAPSEKF
+730 KANEAPSKISKE
-740 KGKVHIDEQEQGIY
+740 KVHIDEQEQGIY
-754 LAEGGVSLENDPN
+754 LAEGGISLDSDSK
-767 TDKDLKLEN
+767 TDTDLELKD
-776 GTSFLYAFKPS
+776 GTSLLYAFKPS
-787 KLPQTDALQY
+787 KLPQVDALQY

-811 IIEKELFVPGVFK
+811 VIEKEFLVQGVFK
-824 IGADFVAKPKTR
+824 IGAEFAPKP
-836 PQRQPFFPSFNPKK
+836 NPKPGHGINFNNK
-850 EGFKTTYNGEYDIQL
+850 KAGFQSTYNGKLEL
-865 KLSNGEA
+865 KLEKGSEGTIEP
-872 SLSLG
+872 SLELD
-877 NTKPKNP
+877 PKNR
-884 LSFLQDFLNNSES
+884 LSILQDFLNNSES
-897 TIILRVDVEK
+897 TIILRVDIEK
-907 KDSKSIM
+907 KDSKSVM

-927 EPIFTWS
+927 KPIFTWELE
-934 RDIPENAKLNFKK
+934 IPKEAKLNFKK

-957 NQKSLNESERPET
+957 NQKSLNERERSET
-970 GVTFKGFVF
+970 GITFKGFVL
-979 FDTPQTEE
+979 FDTPKTEE

>member
-1 MKKLKLNHIIF
+1 MKKIKLNHIIF

-25 SVPYLVSLQSKNYN
+25 SVPYLISLQSKNYN

-91 HFDKAYNFDL
+91 HFDSAYNFDL
-101 NNAIDFSQIS
+101 NNAIDFSEIS

-124 SSQSQVKIESNK
+124 RSQSEVKIESNK
-136 IKNLAINISNSSKS
+136 IKNLAVNISNSSKS

-161 SDQDKTLNFSAQ
+161 SDQDKSLNFSAQ

-180 LLNQDFLQG
+180 LLNQDFLEG

-214 LALFATFSKFGGISF
+214 SALFATLSKFGGISF
-229 SINYEPVFVF
+229 NINSEPVFVF
-239 PSNFEIKPDLQ
+239 PSNFEIKPELQ

-269 LSLFDKKTQKSSKL
+269 LSLVDKKTQKSSKL
-283 TLNFVDLP
+283 TLNFVDVP

-310 KFNFAISKHL
+310 KFNSAISKHL
-320 AQNKLSVSEYFAQNP
+320 AQNKLSVSEYFTQNP
-335 ENLNLEQFSSW
+335 QSLNLEQFSSW
-346 FTSNSSSNGT
+346 FTSNSSSDST
-356 ENASENDKFL
+356 EKTSENDKFL
-366 EEIKDLIPNFTP
+366 QEIKDLIPNFSP
-378 KSVAFSVKENKNNPK
+378 KSVTFSVKENKNNPK
-393 NSNIVNVALN
+393 NSNIVNVGLN
-403 IEGNFTERT
+403 IEGNFAEGT
-412 LLPLGLKLSENNTYT
+412 LLPLGLNLGEDNTYT
-427 FNFELEFDAAEEIY
+427 FNFELEFDANEEIY

-448 IEAFDKQGSQDIDNL
+448 IETFDKQGSENIDNL

-481 DKIQPFLNKPYDLK
+481 NKIQPFLNKPYDLK

-519 QTQIAPTTDQTAD
+519 QTQITSTTD

-541 AEDATTPTPVATN
+541 ADGATTPTPVATN
-554 VGALPTLFQDTD
+554 VSALPTLFQDDTSNSNT
-566 QSSSSS
+566 SSDSAST
-572 GSEQASP
+572 SP
-579 SSPES
+579 SSPDS
-584 TPSSGSES
+584 T
-592 ATPPTAAQTPAPTQ
+592 TPPTTQPTPPSQSPETTT
-606 TPSTTT
+606 TPSD
-612 SPVQQ
+612 Q
-617 SLLGDYLRKLLE
+617 SLGYYLRKLLE
-629 NLEKSDLP
+629 GLEKSDLP

-644 SSDYQDETYDINL
+644 SRDFQDETYEINL

-687 DTVKTHIFLDWKTN
+687 DSVKTHIFLDWKTN
-701 VETKEESLD
+701 VETEEESLD

-776 GTSFLYAFKPS
+776 GTSLLYAFKPS

-811 IIEKELFVPGVFK
+811 VIEKEFLVQGVFK
-824 IGADFVAKPKTR
+824 IGAEFAPKP
-836 PQRQPFFPSFNPKK
+836 NPKPGHGINFNNK
-850 EGFKTTYNGEYDIQL
+850 KAGFQSTYNGKLEL
-865 KLSNGEA
+865 KLEKGSEGTIEP
-872 SLSLG
+872 SLELD
-877 NTKPKNP
+877 PKNR
-884 LSFLQDFLNNSES
+884 LSILQDFLNNSES
-897 TIILRVDVEK
+897 TIILRVDIEK
-907 KDSKSIM
+907 KDSKSVM

-927 EPIFTWS
+927 KPIFTWS
-934 RDIPENAKLNFKK
+934 RDIPKDAKLNFKK

-957 NQKSLNESERPET
+957 NQKSLNERERSET
-970 GVTFKGFVF
+970 GITFKGFVL
-979 FDTPQTEE
+979 FDTPKTEE

>member
-1 MKKLKLNHIIF
+1 MKKIKLNHIIF

-39 SKLSEFDDKL
+39 SKLSEFDEKL

-91 HFDKAYNFDL
+91 HFDSAYNFDL
-101 NNAIDFSQIS
+101 NNAIDFSEIS
-111 QKYPDLNFRLVIP
+111 QKYPDLNFRLVVP
-124 SSQSQVKIESNK
+124 RSQSEVKIESNK
-136 IKNLAINISNSSKS
+136 IKNLAVNISNLSKS

-180 LLNQDFLQG
+180 LLNQDFLEG

-214 LALFATFSKFGGISF
+214 SALFATFSKFGGISF
-229 SINYEPVFVF
+229 SINSEPVFVF

-310 KFNFAISKHL
+310 KFSSAISKHL

-335 ENLNLEQFSSW
+335 QSLNLEQFNSW
-346 FTSNSSSNGT
+346 FDSNSSENTT

-403 IEGNFTERT
+403 IEGNFTEGT

-448 IEAFDKQGSQDIDNL
+448 IETFDQQGSENIDNL

-481 DKIQPFLNKPYDLK
+481 NKIQPFLNKPYDLK

-519 QTQIAPTTDQTAD
+519 QTQITSTTD

-541 AEDATTPTPVATN
+541 ADGATTPTPVATN
-554 VGALPTLFQDTD
+554 VSTLPTLFQDDTSD
-566 QSSSSS
+566 SNTSSDSAS
-572 GSEQASP
+572 ASP
-579 SSPES
+579 SNPEP
-584 TPSSGSES
+584 T
-592 ATPPTAAQTPAPTQ
+592 TPPTTQPTPPSQSPETTT
-606 TPSTTT
+606 TPSD
-612 SPVQQ
+612 Q
-617 SLLGDYLRKLLE
+617 SLGDYLKKLLE

-644 SSDYQDETYDINL
+644 SRDFQDETYEINL

-666 RNLTVELDNVNEEN
+666 RNLAVELDNVNEEN

-701 VETKEESLD
+701 VETEEESLD

-730 KANPAPSEKF
+730 KANPAPSKISKE
-740 KGKVHIDEQEQGIY
+740 KVHVDEQEQGIY
-754 LAEGGVSLENDPN
+754 LAEGGISL
-767 TDKDLKLEN
+767 DKDSNSDTDLKLKD
-776 GTSFLYAFKPS
+776 GTSLLYAFKPK
-787 KLPQTDALQY
+787 KLPKIDFFQY
-797 FLLKTGEQENDFNL
+797 FLLKTGEEENDFNL
-811 IIEKELFVPGVFK
+811 VIEKELFVQGVFK
-824 IGADFVAKPKTR
+824 IGAEFIPKPK
-836 PQRQPFFPSFNPKK
+836 PKSPPNHISFDINKPGFQR
-850 EGFKTTYNGEYDIQL
+850 TYNGEF
-865 KLSNGEA
+865 KFTPKFENGENK
-872 SLSLG
+872 STLEII
-877 NTKPKNP
+877 PKNP
-884 LSFLQDFLNNSES
+884 LSSLQDFLNNPDA
-897 TIILRVDVEK
+897 TIILGVDIQK
-907 KDSKSIM
+907 KDGKSVM
-914 NMKFYS
+914 NMNFYS
-920 SESDDAK
+920 TESEDAK

-934 RDIPENAKLNFKK
+934 REIPKDAKLNFKK
-947 GFTFGTTKSE
+947 GFTFGTTKSKF
-957 NQKSLNESERPET
+957 QKDFDEKHPRSET
-970 GVTFKGFVF
+970 GITFKGFVL
-979 FDTPQTEE
+979 FDTPQSEE